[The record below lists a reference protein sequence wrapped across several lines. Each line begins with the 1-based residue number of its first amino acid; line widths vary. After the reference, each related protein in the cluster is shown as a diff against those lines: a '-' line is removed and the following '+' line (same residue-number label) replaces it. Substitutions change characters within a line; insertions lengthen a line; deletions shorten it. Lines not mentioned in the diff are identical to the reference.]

1 MPPSSFAAAT
11 RIESPMLTSRARTV
25 WSFVQDQSGLSPAM
39 HKPHDPPFT
48 ILPLPEVG
56 AEADVPE
63 LSVAKHPLPEISLP
77 VTEVTL
83 LGTSISPFPE
93 RLMKENSAAQ
103 FVTV

>member
-25 WSFVQDQSGLSPAM
+25 WSLVQDQSGLSPAM

-56 AEADVPE
+56 AETDVLE

-93 RLMKENSAAQ
+93 RLLKENSAAQ